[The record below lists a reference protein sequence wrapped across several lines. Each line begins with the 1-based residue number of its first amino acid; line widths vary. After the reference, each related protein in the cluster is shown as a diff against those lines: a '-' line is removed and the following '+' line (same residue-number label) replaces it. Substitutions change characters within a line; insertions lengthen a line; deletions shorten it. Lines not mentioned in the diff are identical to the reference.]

1 MAGSLALALASVSIA
16 LRRSPLQPVRPA
28 AAAPLAHRLS
38 TVVCATSGGK
48 RRTSSAPGGI
58 TQKARERARARRVST
73 ASHPAVG
80 AAAARG
86 ASAAPAG
93 SASAGPTRL
102 ADLPDFRGP
111 GRLLKAAR
119 KAAATAPPS
128 AVKGNVRKRAAKDAA
143 RKLEAFTSALSVPVK
158 EQQRAFRAH
167 LRALPP
173 FEAALADLTLDSL
186 VRRGGLPLS
195 AVLQRHD
202 EMRRAVEAIAVA
214 ANASSAAEASA
225 ALEEGLA
232 EAALRRRGGGVA
244 RGRVESVFEAEA
256 EGLMLLIET
265 AQTLRRLPRVETDA
279 PVAVLV
285 GMPNVGKS
293 SIVSATSSGTPE
305 VNDYPFTTRGLK
317 LGHVGQH
324 GAPDRYQDERN
335 AMEGLTLAAVQLL
348 PSAVFVMDL
357 SGTCG
362 EQSAPRLQLM
372 VREQIRAAFPR
383 RPWLDVRS
391 KADLPLA
398 EGLAAEDVPPGTLD
412 VSVHEGRNVAELAAH
427 MAQMVS
433 RVPGRKPGPP
443 S

>member
-1 MAGSLALALASVSIA
+1 
-16 LRRSPLQPVRPA
+16 
-28 AAAPLAHRLS
+28 
-38 TVVCATSGGK
+38 
-48 RRTSSAPGGI
+48 
-58 TQKARERARARRVST
+58 
-73 ASHPAVG
+73 
-80 AAAARG
+80 
-86 ASAAPAG
+86 
-93 SASAGPTRL
+93 
-102 ADLPDFRGP
+102 
-111 GRLLKAAR
+111 
-119 KAAATAPPS
+119 
-128 AVKGNVRKRAAKDAA
+128 
-143 RKLEAFTSALSVPVK
+143 
-158 EQQRAFRAH
+158 
-167 LRALPP
+167 
-173 FEAALADLTLDSL
+173 
-186 VRRGGLPLS
+186 
-195 AVLQRHD
+195 
-202 EMRRAVEAIAVA
+202 
-214 ANASSAAEASA
+214 
-225 ALEEGLA
+225 
-232 EAALRRRGGGVA
+232 
-244 RGRVESVFEAEA
+244 
-256 EGLMLLIET
+256 MLLIET

-324 GAPDRYQDERN
+324 GAPDRYQLMDTPGVLHRPEDERN

-348 PSAVFVMDL
+348 PSAVVFVMDL